1 MESGD
6 ERQALSFVS
15 GLVLGAVIGAGVAI
29 LTAPHP
35 GRKTRKKLRKVARRA
50 RGQTSSRLDDLASEL
65 KLRVDE
71 TVTAARDHLPS

>member
-29 LTAPHP
+29 LTAPQP
-35 GRKTRKKLRKVARRA
+35 GRKTRKRIRKVARRA
-50 RGQTSSRLDDLASEL
+50 QGQTANRLDELATEL

-71 TVTAARDHLPS
+71 TVTAARERLPG